1 MFNLYSFK
9 DFRKVQMLKMNI
21 SGFFFLIISLAIC
34 TEQIKCVQATQ
45 QRYSLRKFAIN
56 FRETF
61 KLNLMKNYMQKQIEN
76 ERKRKKVEEE
86 RKKMEKIEALRRRV
100 YQEYLLNQVTG
111 KTTVLKD
118 FFSRF

>member
-1 MFNLYSFK
+1 
-9 DFRKVQMLKMNI
+9 
-21 SGFFFLIISLAIC
+21 
-34 TEQIKCVQATQ
+34 
-45 QRYSLRKFAIN
+45 
-56 FRETF
+56 
-61 KLNLMKNYMQKQIEN
+61 MQKQIEN